1 MKKYI
6 LVLLLAITVSALY
19 GESDPGRGNLPDDQR
34 IADSIRIDSFIR
46 ATSSN
51 PDLTEAVR
59 IQLFKEAGVQS
70 NQKGFRRL
78 EAMTLMEIGSFYF
91 NADNYDSARVFFT
104 KGFEFAK
111 QYKLD
116 RAACNF
122 TNNIGS
128 CYLLQN
134 KPARALQF
142 YLQAID
148 YARQDTALSA
158 SALLNV
164 ATIFCDLHQYSK
176 AISYSEIALRGGD
189 KVAPV
194 VRASAHLRILKSLY
208 KSDRAAEAPAQI
220 AAIEELLQAGDNPV
234 IRAQFQVLQGHHL
247 LETGFSQKADLLA
260 DAALGLLTD
269 ENEDYL
275 SAEIYNLKAMT
286 QLALH
291 NTKNATLYLAKALT
305 IAKKKGEWML
315 LRDTYFNMAKAAEAG
330 KQFEEANRYLH
341 LYEELKDKTRG
352 EEVAV
357 LLNTLESEYETEKRS
372 RQINQLQLEHSL
384 QEGQIRQK
392 NLINY
397 ALIGALIITAGL
409 SLLLYRIYR
418 QKQQLQQRMIS
429 ELEKDREL
437 DITRSILLG
446 QEEERKRLAK
456 DLHDGLGGML
466 SSVKF
471 AFQRSKATDGA
482 SINETRYTHASDLLD
497 QSITELRRIAHN
509 MIPESLAKYGIAA
522 AIRDYCT
529 SINKSG
535 ELKVVFQSMN
545 ADDVKPDLTVSNTI
559 FRIVQELLN
568 NVLRHAQAQ
577 QAIVQLSRE
586 SNTLSIT
593 VEDDGRGFDLSVSAK
608 EDGMG
613 WCNIRNRVKFLKG
626 QMDIQS
632 SPGNGTYVHV
642 AINLKS

>member
-1 MKKYI
+1 MFI
-6 LVLLLAITVSALY
+6 AWLPALY
-19 GESDPGRGNLPDDQR
+19 AGDRGGNHLTDPTPAH
-34 IADSIRIDSFIR
+34 ADSIRIDSFIKKQV
-46 ATSSN
+46 ALI
-51 PDLTEAVR
+51 PEKDPMR
-59 IQLFKEAGVQS
+59 IQLFREAASQS
-70 NQKGFRRL
+70 HQHGYYRQ
-78 EAMTLMEIGSFYF
+78 EAYVLMEIGKTYF
-91 NADNYDSARVFFT
+91 VNDKYDSAAVVFAE
-104 KGFEFAK
+104 GAELAK
-111 QYKLD
+111 QHNLNK
-116 RAACNF
+116 AACNF
-122 TNNIGS
+122 ITNIGS

-134 KPARALQF
+134 KPARALRF

-148 YARQDTALSA
+148 YAKDDSSLSA
-158 SALLNV
+158 NAFINV
-164 ATIFCDLHQYSK
+164 ATIFCDLHQYDK
-176 AISYSEIALRGGD
+176 AASYGRMALHSVNNT
-189 KVAPV
+189 VAPML
-194 VRASAHLRILKSLY
+194 RASAHLAVAKALYEAGRPEEALTEEKAINAIL
-208 KSDRAAEAPAQI
+208 AQ
-220 AAIEELLQAGDNPV
+220 QTFPV
-234 IRAQFQVLQGHHL
+234 ISSQLFALRGRHALK
-247 LETGFSQKADLLA
+247 TGKAKEADILA
-260 DAALGLLTD
+260 DSAIATIQ
-269 ENEDYL
+269 EDATGYI
-275 SAEIYNLKAMT
+275 ACVAYNLKAMSR
-286 QLALH
+286 LALQDQQG
-291 NTKNATLYLAKALT
+291 ADLYLKKSLS
-305 IAKKKGEWML
+305 IAQRIGEWML
-315 LRDTYFNMAKAAEAG
+315 LRDTYFNMAKAAERA
-330 KQFEEANRYLH
+330 KRFEEANQYLH

-372 RQINQLQLEHSL
+372 RQINQLKLERSL
-384 QEGQIRQK
+384 QQSEIRRK

-397 ALIGALIITAGL
+397 ALIGALILSGGL
-409 SLLLYRIYR
+409 SILLYRIYR

-471 AFQRSKATDGA
+471 AFQKSKATEG
-482 SINETRYTHASDLLD
+482 SSVNETRYMHASDLLD
-497 QSITELRRIAHN
+497 QSIIELRRIAHN

-535 ELKVVFQSMN
+535 KLKVVFQSMN
-545 ADDVKPDLTVSNTI
+545 ADEVKPDLTVSNTI

-568 NVLRHAQAQ
+568 NVLRHAEAQ

-586 SNTLSIT
+586 SNMLSIT
-593 VEDDGRGFDLSVSAK
+593 VEDDGRGFDLSAAAR
-608 EDGMG
+608 EAGMG

>member
-6 LVLLLAITVSALY
+6 LVLLLAVAAVSVLY
-19 GESDPGRGNLPDDQR
+19 GESDPGRDKLPDDQR
-34 IADSIRIDSFIR
+34 LADSVRIESFIR
-46 ATSSN
+46 AAASN
-51 PDLTEAVR
+51 PDLSDDTR
-59 IQLFKEAGVQS
+59 IKLFREAGVQS
-70 NQKGFRRL
+70 HQQRYLRL
-78 EAMTLMEIGSFYF
+78 QALSIMETGKVYF
-91 NADNYDSARVFFT
+91 NADNYDSARIVFT
-104 KGFEFAK
+104 EGFAFAEAH
-111 QYKLD
+111 KLD
-116 RAACNF
+116 KAACNF
-122 TNNIGS
+122 IANIGS

-134 KPARALQF
+134 KLAKALQF
-142 YLQAID
+142 YLRAID
-148 YARQDTALSA
+148 YAKQDTALGTSA
-158 SALLNV
+158 MLNV
-164 ATIFCDLHQYSK
+164 ATIFCDLHQYAK
-176 AISYSEIALRGGD
+176 AISYGEMALRGNNIQPLLRG
-189 KVAPV
+189 
-194 VRASAHLRILKSLY
+194 SAHLKILKSLY
-208 KSDRAAEAPAQI
+208 RSGRTAEAPPHI
-220 AAIEELLQAGDNPV
+220 AAIEQLLQTGSYPV
-234 IRAQFQVLQGHHL
+234 ISMQFYLLQGERML
-247 LETGFSQKADLLA
+247 QTGFLQKADILA
-260 DAALGLLTD
+260 DSALSFIQHDNG
-269 ENEDYL
+269 NYA

-286 QLALH
+286 QLAMN
-291 NTKNATLYLAKALT
+291 NTKAAAGYVTKALD
-305 IAKKKGEWML
+305 IAQRKGEWML
-315 LRDTYFNMAKAAEAG
+315 LRDTYFNLAKVAEAG
-330 KQFEEANRYLH
+330 KRFAEANRYLH

-357 LLNTLESEYETEKRS
+357 LLNTLESGYETEKRS
-372 RQINQLQLEHSL
+372 RQISQLQLERSL

-397 ALIGALIITAGL
+397 ALIGALVITAGL
-409 SLLLYRIYR
+409 SILLYRIYR

-482 SINETRYTHASDLLD
+482 SVDETRYTHAADLLD

-545 ADDVKPDLTVSNTI
+545 ADNVKPDLTVSNTI

-593 VEDDGRGFDLSVSAK
+593 VEDDGRGFDLSASAR
-608 EDGMG
+608 ENGMG
-613 WCNIRNRVKFLKG
+613 WCNIRNRVNFLKG